1 MQRHGHTRF
10 AVSVSKPRVVLCA
23 KNVKLLAAVALVS
36 LLYLAGLV
44 YYATVRPIDG
54 DEGFY
59 STAARLVSEGK
70 TPYRDFFYQ
79 QAPLLPYLYSW
90 IWAIHP
96 RSLIAMRLLSAA
108 CGGIAV
114 FLWGICL
121 VSVKRLPTKVA
132 LAAFAAVLLNP
143 YWVSRNGVVKT
154 FAVANLLMT
163 IATICLYAA
172 LRSDRLKWYFAGGLA
187 LGACVSVRSL
197 YGLLIPSVLLWMLF
211 REWRRSKPPYART
224 STLLAGEICG
234 LLPMIVSFLHDPR
247 AFTFNNIRYHSLD
260 AGYMWL
266 NGKIIEGYQS
276 VWHTLIVYFTTVTVR
291 LLGFHP
297 HFTIELGLAVVGGVS
312 LLKLRKNK
320 QGPYTGED
328 FLYFQLAFLM
338 LVVYTAVAL
347 TPFPPYDQYF
357 DSPLVPFLIPFVV
370 EGLRVT
376 FQSGKKWAVILAL
389 IAPSLFFVEIGRET
403 AQNSRDPV
411 WRLSSYYEVTRIVE
425 ANTSPDEVVLS
436 SWPGFVFQSG
446 RQYFPGLEDHFVYR
460 VMNHTSSEERARY
473 HIISKDQIM
482 SAINGRAVHVLVISP
497 WVAEYY
503 NELSP
508 GEIQEFHNAVDANY
522 SLVSKVHD
530 IAVYRRR
537 Q

>member
-1 MQRHGHTRF
+1 
-10 AVSVSKPRVVLCA
+10 VSVSKPRVGLRG

-59 STAARLVSEGK
+59 TAARLVSEGK

-90 IWAIHP
+90 IWAVHP
-96 RSLIAMRLLSAA
+96 RSLVAMRLLSAA

-132 LAAFAAVLLNP
+132 VAAFAAVLLNP
-143 YWVSRNGVVKT
+143 YWVSWNGVVKT

-163 IATICLYAA
+163 IATIFLYAA

-187 LGACVSVRSL
+187 LGTCVSVRSL
-197 YGLLIPSVLLWMLF
+197 YGLLIPSVLLWTLF
-211 REWRRSKPPYART
+211 REWRTSKPPYPRT
-224 STLLAGEICG
+224 LTLLAGEICG

-247 AFTFNNIRYHSLD
+247 AFIFNNIRYHSLD

-266 NGKIIEGYQS
+266 NGRIIEGYQS
-276 VWHTLIVYFTTVTVR
+276 VGHTLSVYFATVIVR

-320 QGPYTGED
+320 QGPYTGEI
-328 FLYFQLAFLM
+328 FQLVLACHNADRVEFLCPQLGFHSGSGCNRVLSCA
-338 LVVYTAVAL
+338 LVLSYSLGTVRHCTLRCLCDSTASTSSHDL
-347 TPFPPYDQYF
+347 KGTSSNGNFN
-357 DSPLVPFLIPFVV
+357 SLIR
-370 EGLRVT
+370 GKRT
-376 FQSGKKWAVILAL
+376 FRGDA
-389 IAPSLFFVEIGRET
+389 
-403 AQNSRDPV
+403 D
-411 WRLSSYYEVTRIVE
+411 TRIISCNGFSLGT
-425 ANTSPDEVVLS
+425 ARKKSAPIGLLKMTS
-436 SWPGFVFQSG
+436 
-446 RQYFPGLEDHFVYR
+446 
-460 VMNHTSSEERARY
+460 
-473 HIISKDQIM
+473 
-482 SAINGRAVHVLVISP
+482 NGPL
-497 WVAEYY
+497 
-503 NELSP
+503 
-508 GEIQEFHNAVDANY
+508 
-522 SLVSKVHD
+522 
-530 IAVYRRR
+530 
-537 Q
+537 